1 MTDQLDFQEIEKRV
15 NQAVYQDG
23 LLEVF
28 LGAFL
33 LILGVL
39 FIVDSK
45 LVAIGILLMFL
56 FSWLLERVKKKYV
69 YPRSGYVKLRPEK
82 EADPK
87 GIVLVALIAVVVLV
101 GVMAIFVLVM
111 GPDQGRQAF
120 MRYIVPPA
128 TGLLMAIGPY
138 WLAQTYGVRRGY
150 VLAVL
155 FILVG
160 VLMPIT
166 GLASGYQAV
175 GWECLVVGVVSLVT
189 GAILFSSFIRR
200 NPPAPIEEVPDASV

>member
-1 MTDQLDFQEIEKRV
+1 MTDQLDFQEVEKRV

-33 LILGVL
+33 LIIGVL
-39 FIVDSK
+39 FVADSK
-45 LVAIGILLMFL
+45 LVAFGVLLMFL
-56 FSWLLERVKKKYV
+56 FSWLLERIKKKYV
-69 YPRSGYVKLRPEK
+69 YPRIGYVKLRPEK

-87 GIVLVALIAVVVLV
+87 GIVLVALIAVVVQM
-101 GVMAIFVLVM
+101 GVLAIFVLVM
-111 GPDQGRQAF
+111 GIDLGSEAF
-120 MRYIVPPA
+120 MQYVVPPA
-128 TGLLMAIGPY
+128 AGLLMAIGPY
-138 WLAQTYGVRRGY
+138 WLAQTYNVRRGY

-155 FILVG
+155 FILIG

-175 GWECLVVGVVSLVT
+175 GWECLVVGVISFVT
-189 GAILFSSFIRR
+189 GFIMFSSFIRR
-200 NPPAPIEEVPDASV
+200 NPPAPIEEAPDVSV